1 MDVLADAWAIAS
13 EMSPVDQDEAGLVRG
28 LAREASARHKRLMR
42 HEVSLGDSSK
52 PDQAAQQSAMEAA
65 HHREQL
71 WLWLDQLL
79 ARLSD
84 RQRVAI
90 ERHLN
95 GVSDAEIAA
104 EIGCTAGTVRVL
116 RARGMASLK
125 QFAPPAD
132 EAPKVE

>member
-1 MDVLADAWAIAS
+1 
-13 EMSPVDQDEAGLVRG
+13 
-28 LAREASARHKRLMR
+28 
-42 HEVSLGDSSK
+42 
-52 PDQAAQQSAMEAA
+52 MEAA

-90 ERHLN
+90 ERHLD